1 MRLLRHLLWPFGLLW
16 MLILRIRHGL
26 YDAGILS
33 SRKGAIPTLVVGNL
47 ELGGTGKSQ
56 LVLRLIDL
64 LKNDLKIA
72 VLSRGYGRKTTG
84 FVEVHADSDSSEVG
98 DEPLMFK
105 RKFSEVNVFCDEDRV
120 HGIDQIKAKFPGTQ
134 LVILDDA
141 FQHRKLQPDM
151 SLLVTDSGNP
161 YWKNFIV
168 PVGTLRDI
176 KGRAKSA
183 SRLVVIDHGS
193 GKAQA
198 PSGMKSSAAR
208 VEIDK
213 TRPLGG
219 ESEIPEQFFLL
230 SGIAKPERFE
240 KLAST
245 VTKVIDV
252 EVFADHHEFLS
263 ENMWTVRS
271 KLNRFEAS
279 NTGILTTEKD
289 AARLT
294 EERIKELSPFKVFVL
309 STVLKLEDEQAITQE
324 ILQNVL
330 ERD

>member
-1 MRLLRHLLWPFGLLW
+1 
-16 MLILRIRHGL
+16 
-26 YDAGILS
+26 
-33 SRKGAIPTLVVGNL
+33 
-47 ELGGTGKSQ
+47 
-56 LVLRLIDL
+56 
-64 LKNDLKIA
+64 
-72 VLSRGYGRKTTG
+72 
-84 FVEVHADSDSSEVG
+84 
-98 DEPLMFK
+98 MFK
-105 RKFSEVNVFCDEDRV
+105 RRFPVVNVFCDEDRV
-120 HGIDQIKAKFPGTQ
+120 HGIESIKAKFPETQ

-141 FQHRKLQPDM
+141 FQHRKLKSDM

-161 YWKNFIV
+161 YWKNYIL

-183 SRLVVIDHGS
+183 SRLVVINHGS
-193 GKAQA
+193 GGVTA
-198 PSGMKSSAAR
+198 PSGMKSSAAQ
-208 VEIDK
+208 VAIDK
-213 TRPLGG
+213 IRPLDG

-252 EVFADHHEFLS
+252 EAFDDHHEFLA

-294 EERIKELSPFKVFVL
+294 EERINELLPFNVFVL
-309 STVLKLEDEQAITQE
+309 STVLKLEDEQSITQE
-324 ILQNVL
+324 ILQYVL